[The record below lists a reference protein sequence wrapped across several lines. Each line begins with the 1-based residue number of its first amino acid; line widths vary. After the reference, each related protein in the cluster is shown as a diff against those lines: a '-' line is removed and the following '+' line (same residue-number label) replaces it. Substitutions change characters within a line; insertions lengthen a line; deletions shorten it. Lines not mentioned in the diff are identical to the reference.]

1 MNLIKQ
7 ITIGDSGAQTIKMVV
22 KSNERGPQGAQGV
35 PGDAATLEAGNAYS
49 IPEGQNPQVINT
61 GTSSNAV
68 FDFYLPKGPRGD
80 DGRDGAIHYT
90 AGTGINITDSNVIEA
105 TGAAIAAWG
114 GIQGDID
121 DQTDLQTALQNT
133 ASTAETAS
141 KNYTDAKLEDYA
153 KTTDI
158 PTVNNATLTIQ
169 NNGTNVATFTANSS
183 TNTTANIVPPVQIGS
198 VLSTPTD
205 VDYVN
210 TANIADS
217 AVTTAKIADSAVTS
231 GKIDWTT
238 LGSIAYRPGDSIPIL
253 YPCFAQITV
262 LDDSAKAKLFIPLSK
277 GSTAS
282 SVSFT
287 SGGGGSS
294 FGFVIDSANTVHAIY
309 LQANQTVIGTFIT
322 GGVAFDVNLS
332 SSAGTTYATGNLYM
346 NDGSIS
352 FS

>member
-80 DGRDGAIHYT
+80 DGKDGKDGAIHYT

-114 GIQGDID
+114 GIQGDIE
-121 DQTDLQTALQNT
+121 DQTDLQNALQNT

-141 KNYTDAKLEDYA
+141 KNYTDTKLEDYA

-183 TNTTANIVPPVQIGS
+183 TNATANIVPPVQIGS
-198 VLSTPTD
+198 VLSTPTS
-205 VDYVN
+205 VAYVN
-210 TANIADS
+210 TANIIDG
-217 AVTTAKIADSAVTS
+217 AVTS
-231 GKIDWTT
+231 NKIAW
-238 LGSIAYRPGDSIPIL
+238 
-253 YPCFAQITV
+253 
-262 LDDSAKAKLFIPLSK
+262 
-277 GSTAS
+277 STATS
-282 SVSFT
+282 TIVTPSATFGFGTIANSRKMHIWNFGPIVMLQGQLQATQDIASGYTEICSFST
-287 SGGGGSS
+287 DYNPVGGG
-294 FGFVIDSANTVHAIY
+294 T
-309 LQANQTVIGTFIT
+309 LTFMDT
-322 GGVAFDVNLS
+322 TS
-332 SSAGTTYATGNLYM
+332 SSQPIRFDISNGHLYSADRAYS
-346 NDGSIS
+346 NGEIVRLSLVWHK
-352 FS
+352 